1 MDRKQFLSTC
11 TAGLCACAAGSL
23 IPATSLS
30 AAETTNPEDW
40 RLRFVKERYARVLQ
54 ILSER
59 MSEKEL
65 NRFLHDV
72 GSFCSSRWEQFIV
85 EHRNDFEGFRKAIK
99 QGASGDEV
107 SWDREKGV
115 ITMTSP
121 ERSDCFCPLNSR
133 HQNTPPVVC
142 NCSLGWQQHTW
153 ETFLQRKVRV
163 ELKEAVLRGGKR
175 CVFEIHI
182 ERV

>member
-1 MDRKQFLSTC
+1 
-11 TAGLCACAAGSL
+11 
-23 IPATSLS
+23 
-30 AAETTNPEDW
+30 
-40 RLRFVKERYARVLQ
+40 
-54 ILSER
+54 

-65 NRFLHDV
+65 NQFLYDV

-85 EHRNDFEGFRKAIK
+85 EHRNDFEGFCKAIK

-107 SWDREKGV
+107 TWDREKGV

-121 ERSDCFCPLNSR
+121 ERSDCFCPLISR

-163 ELKEAVLRGGKR
+163 EMKETVLRGGKR

-182 ERV
+182 ERA